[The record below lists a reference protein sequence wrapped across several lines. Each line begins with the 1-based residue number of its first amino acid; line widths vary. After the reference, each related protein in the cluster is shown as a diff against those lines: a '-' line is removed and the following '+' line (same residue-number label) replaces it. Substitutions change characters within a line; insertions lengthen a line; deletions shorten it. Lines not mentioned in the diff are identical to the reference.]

1 MSNHD
6 HPLPPPEVDNIDA
19 FGVSFWGVASFVS
32 LVVSIF
38 AMTTYFWLERV
49 QEDTNK
55 VYASTYFL
63 KLQMSQDAAVQDR
76 LHDVKP
82 LWEVSKQNRTEK
94 LYNSVEKAKQYSIS
108 GGPDQINGRKILK
121 SGKFQLPIEHAMT
134 LVMADRARHFV
145 NPKTKKG
152 AK

>member
-1 MSNHD
+1 
-6 HPLPPPEVDNIDA
+6 
-19 FGVSFWGVASFVS
+19 
-32 LVVSIF
+32 
-38 AMTTYFWLERV
+38 
-49 QEDTNK
+49 
-55 VYASTYFL
+55 
-63 KLQMSQDAAVQDR
+63 MSQDAAVQDR